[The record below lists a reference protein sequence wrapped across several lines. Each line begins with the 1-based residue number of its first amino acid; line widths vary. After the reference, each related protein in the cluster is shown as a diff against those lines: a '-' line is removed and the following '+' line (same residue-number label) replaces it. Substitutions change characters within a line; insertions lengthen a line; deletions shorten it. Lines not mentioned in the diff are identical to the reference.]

1 MTLAVTMKNY
11 LNFNCI
17 TEIRLN
23 NKKNMTTRT
32 GKACEKGDG
41 DGFKKPWEEKK
52 LKKEKKSNHGG
63 TNEQQTRNGRA
74 AQPMEAGRL

>member
-1 MTLAVTMKNY
+1 
-11 LNFNCI
+11 
-17 TEIRLN
+17 
-23 NKKNMTTRT
+23 MTTRT

-74 AQPMEAGRL
+74 AQPMEAGKL

>member
-1 MTLAVTMKNY
+1 M
-11 LNFNCI
+11 
-17 TEIRLN
+17 N

-74 AQPMEAGRL
+74 AQPMEAGKL